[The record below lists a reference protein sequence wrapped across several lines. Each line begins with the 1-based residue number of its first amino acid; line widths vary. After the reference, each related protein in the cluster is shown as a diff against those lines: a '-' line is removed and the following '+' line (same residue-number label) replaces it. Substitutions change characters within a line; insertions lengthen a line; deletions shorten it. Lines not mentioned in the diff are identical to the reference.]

1 MGEGR
6 GKIFYCWIIGRRLG
20 EDWMGED
27 FLLLDNWKRV
37 GWMEEGCNGGGLEE
51 GWIGEGWMGDDFYSW
66 IIGRGLVGWTR
77 VGGRLG
83 HVPNFS
89 LAALTLVLPFH

>member
-1 MGEGR
+1 
-6 GKIFYCWIIGRRLG
+6 
-20 EDWMGED
+20 
-27 FLLLDNWKRV
+27 
-37 GWMEEGCNGGGLEE
+37 MEEGCNGEGWRKIFYCWVIGRGLEE
-51 GWIGEGWMGDDFYSW
+51 GWMRQDFYCW